1 MQLLGDG
8 VLRASAVV
16 FALIVGSAI
25 STGGASAAV
34 IYQSISSL
42 SANPG
47 INAWCSDCGGGDSIV
62 SEVFSLASAA
72 NVLNIRFD
80 VETDYFFPTAVTIDI
95 HEASGGSLGALLFSQ
110 VFAPADFV
118 SVINTAFD
126 TSIVSVN
133 PTGGFALAAGDY
145 DIAIYNPSD
154 LGIPGYTGGP
164 GQGYNSFGFRH
175 LLPDIGPDIGVQL
188 NDTIDVP
195 AVPELATWGMMI
207 LGFGLVGVRLRQ
219 RGAVAG

>member
-72 NVLNIRFD
+72 NVLNIVLTLRRI
-80 VETDYFFPTAVTIDI
+80 T
-95 HEASGGSLGALLFSQ
+95 FSRPQ
-110 VFAPADFV
+110 
-118 SVINTAFD
+118 
-126 TSIVSVN
+126 
-133 PTGGFALAAGDY
+133 
-145 DIAIYNPSD
+145 
-154 LGIPGYTGGP
+154 
-164 GQGYNSFGFRH
+164 
-175 LLPDIGPDIGVQL
+175 
-188 NDTIDVP
+188 
-195 AVPELATWGMMI
+195 
-207 LGFGLVGVRLRQ
+207 
-219 RGAVAG
+219 